1 MQKYRI
7 SKLAEQDLIDI
18 WNYTLDNWSQ
28 DQATTYVSG
37 LLNAF
42 AKIAISPDQLG
53 RSYEHVRSGY
63 RKYPYGHHVIFYLI
77 QPDGLPLISRV
88 LHERM
93 DFDRHL

>member
-7 SKLAEQDLIDI
+7 SKLAEQDLTDI

-28 DQATTYVSG
+28 NQANTYVNG

-42 AKIAISPDQLG
+42 ARIAKAPDQLG
-53 RSYEHVRSGY
+53 RSYEHVRKGY